1 MKMNRITLLGAG
13 LLMLLGS
20 VSFVVAEEHAAAALD
35 HANQAVIHGKAGHA
49 SVLVEHATEALKH
62 ARAASEVAKGE
73 SKTHIDAAVKSL
85 ETSIEH
91 GKMGT
96 GHEPQ
101 ATKAAEEAVEH
112 LKAGNK

>member
-35 HANQAVIHGKAGHA
+35 HANQAVTHGKAGHA

-62 ARAASEVAKGE
+62 ARAASEIAKGE
-73 SKTHIDAAVKSL
+73 AKTHIDAGVKSL
-85 ETSIEH
+85 ESAIEH
-91 GKMGT
+91 GKMGA

-112 LKAGNK
+112 LKEGNK